1 MERHTTTADDLT
13 AFLAGQFAELEAG
26 FSLGTFGA
34 IAEFTRDVGEPVS
47 FIQGNGTIGTVT
59 GRGGLRVLRHSDL
72 RPFASESPTTEA
84 WSHRVALC
92 LPRTVCAMNGRTE
105 LTEIGIDHEALREE
119 DRGGVLFD
127 LGLATLQVD
136 VCIRSADPQL
146 TSALR
151 NCAGQSIFARGND
164 AMRIILEAN
173 PHRVFLSR
181 VGRAEVFQPIPPPGG
196 QSPSGPHTHLLPK
209 LLAHGRTHAATEPVP
224 DGWIPCA
231 HVYPPHPLRDQLGG
245 RRPFR
250 RDYHDAFQIVL
261 EGYGEAD
268 RVALKRRVVEAVM
281 AGHGP
286 STVAFPDDRFA
297 RATVRVA
304 LRQLQA
310 LQRSSP
316 SLAQWLADYD
326 RPASADDEDPMEA
339 LH

>member
-1 MERHTTTADDLT
+1 MATADVLT
-13 AFLAGQFAELEAG
+13 GFLTDQFAEIEAG

-47 FIQGNGTIGTVT
+47 FIQGNGAIGAVT
-59 GRGGLRVLRHSDL
+59 GRGGLRILRHPDM
-72 RPFASESPTTEA
+72 RPIASESPTAEA

-92 LPRTVCAMNGRTE
+92 LPRKVCPMSGRAE
-105 LTEIGIDHEALREE
+105 LTEIGIDHEALREQ
-119 DRGGVLFD
+119 DRAGVLFD

-136 VCIRSADPQL
+136 VCIRSADPQV
-146 TSALR
+146 TGALR
-151 NCAGQSIFARGND
+151 NCAGKSIFAPGND
-164 AMRIILEAN
+164 AMRIILAAN

-224 DGWIPCA
+224 DGWVPCA
-231 HVYPPHPLRDQLGG
+231 HVYPPHPLRDQLGT

-250 RDYHDAFQIVL
+250 REYHDAFQIVL

-268 RVALKRRVVEAVM
+268 RVALKRQVVEAVM
-281 AGHGP
+281 SGHGP
-286 STVAFPDDRFA
+286 SRLALPDDRFA
-297 RATVRVA
+297 RATIRVA

-310 LQRSSP
+310 LQQPSP

-326 RPASADDEDPMEA
+326 RPVTADDGDPMEA